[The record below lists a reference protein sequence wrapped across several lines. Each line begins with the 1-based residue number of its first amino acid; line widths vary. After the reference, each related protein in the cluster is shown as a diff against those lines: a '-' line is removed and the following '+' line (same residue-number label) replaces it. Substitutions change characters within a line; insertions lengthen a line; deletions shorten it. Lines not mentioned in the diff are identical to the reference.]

1 MLSAVVR
8 VRVGVGIGVRVGVG
22 IGVRAAVGAVAVG
35 ALRVINDPLHA
46 ARKVVIPTNTATCLK
61 ARTPSAL
68 VDLLDCGDR

>member
-8 VRVGVGIGVRVGVG
+8 VRVGVGIGVRVGV
-22 IGVRAAVGAVAVG
+22 GVRAAVGAVAVG

-46 ARKVVIPTNTATCLK
+46 ARTVVVPTNTATCLK